1 MTQGFVEPLPG
12 QGLDW
17 TFADVKDGWHDFRV
31 VGQGLAIFLTEG
43 SEEGQL
49 RVPEKWN
56 LLCRTFLNGL
66 LEP

>member
-31 VGQGLAIFLTEG
+31 VGQGLAIFLTES

-49 RVPEKWN
+49 RVPEK
-56 LLCRTFLNGL
+56 
-66 LEP
+66 